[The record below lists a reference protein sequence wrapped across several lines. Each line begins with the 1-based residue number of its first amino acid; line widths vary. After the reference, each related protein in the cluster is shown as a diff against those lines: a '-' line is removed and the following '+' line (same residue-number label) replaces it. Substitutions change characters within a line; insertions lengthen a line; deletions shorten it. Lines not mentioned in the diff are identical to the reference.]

1 MGKRKSRRRR
11 RKKKKKKRLE
21 MIAMSATREGSF
33 RTTPDEIIQYEDE
46 HVKLSD
52 TELLLKM
59 YYNNEN
65 GQNSVSILLSHI
77 VHVAWAGSDKKP
89 SLLTKLKQKMKK
101 SIQKQKP
108 IENEIGIANKNN
120 NNEDITDVEEEG
132 TKKEHK
138 KHGTQFVVV
147 ASIKGS
153 QQITGYGF
161 SVIEDPLLFHK
172 LIQPN
177 HYVAIEKTAKA
188 KADATAQAAA
198 EEKKKQAASTTL

>member
-1 MGKRKSRRRR
+1 
-11 RKKKKKKRLE
+11 
-21 MIAMSATREGSF
+21 MIAMSATRLGSF

-108 IENEIGIANKNN
+108 IENEIGSANDN
-120 NNEDITDVEEEG
+120 NNEDIADVEEDG
-132 TKKEHK
+132 TKKEEHK

-172 LIQPN
+172 LIQPS
-177 HYVAIEKTAKA
+177 HYVAIEEKKA
-188 KADATAQAAA
+188 KATADAQAQAAA
-198 EEKKKQAASTTL
+198 EEKKKQMASATL

>member
-1 MGKRKSRRRR
+1 
-11 RKKKKKKRLE
+11 
-21 MIAMSATREGSF
+21 MIAMSATRLGSF

-108 IENEIGIANKNN
+108 IENEIGSANDNNN
-120 NNEDITDVEEEG
+120 NNEDITDVEEDG

-172 LIQPN
+172 LIQPS
-177 HYVAIEKTAKA
+177 HYVAIEEKKAKA
-188 KADATAQAAA
+188 KADAKAQAAA
-198 EEKKKQAASTTL
+198 EENKKQTASATL

>member
-1 MGKRKSRRRR
+1 
-11 RKKKKKKRLE
+11 
-21 MIAMSATREGSF
+21 MIAMSATREGSL

-108 IENEIGIANKNN
+108 IENEI
-120 NNEDITDVEEEG
+120 NEDITDVEEEG

-172 LIQPN
+172 LIQPS
-177 HYVAIEKTAKA
+177 HYVAIEKAAKA

-198 EEKKKQAASTTL
+198 EEKKKQAASATL

>member
-1 MGKRKSRRRR
+1 MGR
-11 RKKKKKKRLE
+11 RLE

-89 SLLTKLKQKMKK
+89 SLLTKLKQKKK
-101 SIQKQKP
+101 KP
-108 IENEIGIANKNN
+108 IENEIGSANNKNN

-172 LIQPN
+172 LIQPS

-188 KADATAQAAA
+188 KADAIAQAAA

>member
-1 MGKRKSRRRR
+1 MG
-11 RKKKKKKRLE
+11 
-21 MIAMSATREGSF
+21 TRDGSF

-89 SLLTKLKQKMKK
+89 SLLTKLKQKVKK

-108 IENEIGIANKNN
+108 IENEIGSANNN

-132 TKKEHK
+132 TKKEHR

-172 LIQPN
+172 LIQPS
-177 HYVAIEKTAKA
+177 HYVAIEEKTAKA
-188 KADATAQAAA
+188 KAEAKAQAAA
-198 EEKKKQAASTTL
+198 EEKKQAASTTL

>member
-1 MGKRKSRRRR
+1 MGNRKSRRRR

-77 VHVAWAGSDKKP
+77 VHVTWAGSDKKP
-89 SLLTKLKQKMKK
+89 SLLTKLKKKMKK

-108 IENEIGIANKNN
+108 IENEIGSANNKNN
-120 NNEDITDVEEEG
+120 NNEDITDRKEEG
-132 TKKEHK
+132 TQETWYPIC
-138 KHGTQFVVV
+138 G
-147 ASIKGS
+147 GS
-153 QQITGYGF
+153 LHQGF
-161 SVIEDPLLFHK
+161 PT
-172 LIQPN
+172 N
-177 HYVAIEKTAKA
+177 HRVWFFGH
-188 KADATAQAAA
+188 
-198 EEKKKQAASTTL
+198 